1 MSEQDKHWNAF
12 CDELEEMMDAA
23 DDAWE
28 AEQRGSIN
36 KRDNIKEGRYDPAK
50 TKMRDHLDRYIDARI
65 KEFVSEHTTARIV
78 TYRDDTLDDVIL

>member
-1 MSEQDKHWNAF
+1 MSAQDKHWNAV

-36 KRDNIKEGRYDPAK
+36 KRDNIKESRYDPSK
-50 TKMRDHLDRYIDARI
+50 DKMRAHLDLYIDARI
-65 KEFVSEHTTARIV
+65 KEFVREHTTAKIV
-78 TYRDDTLDDVIL
+78 IYRDEVVDHVTL

>member
-36 KRDNIKEGRYDPAK
+36 KRDNIKESRYDPSK
-50 TKMRDHLDRYIDARI
+50 DKMRAHLDLYIDARI
-65 KEFVSEHTTARIV
+65 KEFVREHTTAKIV
-78 TYRDDTLDDVIL
+78 IYRDEVVDHVTL

>member
-12 CDELEEMMDAA
+12 CDELEEMIDAA

-36 KRDNIKEGRYDPAK
+36 KRDSIKEGRYDVSK
-50 TKMRDHLDRYIDARI
+50 GRMRAHLDLYIDARI
-65 KEFVSEHTTARIV
+65 KEFVRDHTTARIV
-78 TYRDDTLDDVIL
+78 IYRDEVVDQVTL

>member
-28 AEQRGSIN
+28 AEQRGSVN
-36 KRDNIKEGRYDPAK
+36 RRDSIKDSRYDPAK
-50 TKMRDHLDRYIDARI
+50 TKMRDHLDRYIDTRI
-65 KEFVSEHTTARIV
+65 KDFVREHTTAKIV
-78 TYRDDTLDDVIL
+78 IYRDDALDHVTL

>member
-28 AEQRGSIN
+28 AEQRGSVN
-36 KRDNIKEGRYDPAK
+36 KRDNIKESRYDPAK
-50 TKMRDHLDRYIDARI
+50 TKMREHLDLYIDSRI
-65 KEFVSEHTTARIV
+65 KTFVRDHTTAKIV
-78 TYRDDTLDDVIL
+78 IYRDEVVDDITL

>member
-36 KRDNIKEGRYDPAK
+36 KRDNIKESRYDPSK
-50 TKMRDHLDRYIDARI
+50 DKMRAHLDLYIDARI
-65 KEFVSEHTTARIV
+65 KSFVRDHTNARIL
-78 TYRDDTLDDVIL
+78 TFRDDFLDNVTL

>member
-28 AEQRGSIN
+28 AEQRGSVN
-36 KRDNIKEGRYDPAK
+36 RRDSIKESRYDPSK
-50 TKMRDHLDRYIDARI
+50 NKMREHLDLYIDARI
-65 KEFVSEHTTARIV
+65 KDFVREHTTAKIV
-78 TYRDDTLDDVIL
+78 IYRDEVVDHVTL